1 MTDRAMSTTLSYVL
15 TLAIAAVLVSGLLL
29 AGSTFVEDRR
39 EQVIR
44 QELLVIGEHLATNVE
59 QVDRYARANEDLAE
73 ARIEQTFPG
82 RVTGTSYGV
91 RLVENGMEPTLV
103 LRSVR
108 PRVSVEVNVS
118 VQTTVAD
125 SNASGGR
132 IAAECAVSAGGNC
145 DDLVIDNA

>member
-1 MTDRAMSTTLSYVL
+1 MTDRATSTTLSYVL

-44 QELLVIGEHLATNVE
+44 QELLVIGEHLASNVE

-132 IAAECAVSAGGNC
+132 IAVECAVSAGGNC

>member
-1 MTDRAMSTTLSYVL
+1 MSTTLSYVL

>member
-1 MTDRAMSTTLSYVL
+1 MSTTLSYVL

-132 IAAECAVSAGGNC
+132 IAAECTVSASGDC